1 MKLAIVG
8 IAALQA
14 ASLASAQSS
23 LTLFGIADAGISRY
37 EATARNPMTGGTIT
51 QRQSGLSSGG
61 NSTSRLGFRGTEDL
75 GGGLSAGFWL
85 ESAIALDTGSIG
97 GPSTAGAPSATAFF
111 NRRSTLS
118 LAGGFGELRLGRDYN
133 PTFYNDAIFDPFGNS
148 GVGSSVLFTLG
159 NSAAVGN
166 SNYVRA
172 NNSVS
177 YFLPSA
183 LGGVYGSFM
192 YGMPENTKTSGVG
205 VADGNDRSGAYIGG
219 RIGYA
224 AGSLDLAIAHGE
236 SKASDTEALRR
247 EFRTTNIGVSYDF
260 GLVKAFG
267 ELSRTRDQRR
277 TPLIASEIHFDG
289 YLVGASVPV
298 GVGLIRVSYS
308 AVRYKSDEGITGAS
322 APRVNKLAI
331 GYTHNLSK
339 RTAVYVTAA
348 RINNKNDGA
357 YAGSLPNAA
366 VATGGTASFSG
377 AAQGYL
383 AQKATGYDVGIRH
396 AF

>member
-14 ASLASAQSS
+14 ASIASAQSS
-23 LTLFGIADAGISRY
+23 ITLFGIADAGISRY
-37 EATARNPMTGGTIT
+37 EATARNPVTGGAIT
-51 QRQSGLSSGG
+51 QRQWALSSGG
-61 NSTSRLGFRGTEDL
+61 NATSRLGMRGTEDL
-75 GGGLSAGFWL
+75 GGGLSAGFWF

-97 GPSTAGAPSATAFF
+97 GPATAGAPSATAFF

-118 LAGGFGELRLGRDYN
+118 LAGGLGELRLGRDYN
-133 PTFYNDAIFDPFGNS
+133 PTFYNDAIFDPFGNC

-166 SNYVRA
+166 ANYVRA

-177 YFLPSA
+177 YFLPA
-183 LGGVYGSFM
+183 DLGGVYGSVM
-192 YGMPENTKTSGVG
+192 YGLPENTKSSGSS
-205 VADGNDRSGAYIGG
+205 VAAENDRSGTYVGG
-219 RIGYA
+219 RLGYL
-224 AGSLDLAIAHGE
+224 AGPLDIAIAHGE
-236 SKASDTEALRR
+236 SKASDTAVLQRD
-247 EFRTTNIGVSYDF
+247 FRTTNIGASYDF

-277 TPLIASEIHFDG
+277 TPLTATEIHFDG

-308 AVRYKSDEGITGAS
+308 AVRFKSDEGFTGSS
-322 APRVNKLAI
+322 APRVNKFAI

-339 RTAVYVTAA
+339 RTAIYVTAA
-348 RINNKNDGA
+348 RVNNKNDGA
-357 YAGSLPNAA
+357 YAGRLPSAA
-366 VATGGTASFSG
+366 ITAGGAASFSG
-377 AAQGYL
+377 AGQGYL

>member
-14 ASLASAQSS
+14 ASIASAQSS

-37 EATARNPMTGGTIT
+37 EATSRNPTTGATIT
-51 QRQSGLSSGG
+51 QRQSALSSGG

-85 ESAIALDTGSIG
+85 ESAVALDTGSIG

-118 LAGGFGELRLGRDYN
+118 LAGSFGELRLGRDYN

-177 YFLPSA
+177 YFLPSE

-192 YGMPENTKTSGVG
+192 YGLPENTKTSGAG
-205 VADGNDRSGAYIGG
+205 AADVNDRTGAYIGG

-224 AGSLDLAIAHGE
+224 AGALDLAIAHGE
-236 SKASDTEALRR
+236 SKASDTAALRR
-247 EFRTTNIGVSYDF
+247 EFRTTNIGVAYDF
-260 GLVKAFG
+260 GPVKAFG
-267 ELSRTRDQRR
+267 ELSRTRDERR

-298 GVGLIRVSYS
+298 GVGLIRASYS
-308 AVRYKSDEGITGAS
+308 AVRFKSNEGLAGAS

-339 RTAVYVTAA
+339 RTAIYVTVA

-357 YAGSLPNAA
+357 YAGALPSAA
-366 VATGGTASFSG
+366 ITTGGAATFYG

-383 AQKATGYDVGIRH
+383 AQKATGYDFGIRH